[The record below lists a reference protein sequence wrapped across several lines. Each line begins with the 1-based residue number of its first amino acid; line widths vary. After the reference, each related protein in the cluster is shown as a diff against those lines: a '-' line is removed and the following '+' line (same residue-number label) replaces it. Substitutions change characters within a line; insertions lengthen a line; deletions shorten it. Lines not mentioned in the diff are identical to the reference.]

1 VDWFADPG
9 AWLGRWLFTRGI
21 ALVYLIAFLA
31 ALRQGRA
38 LIGTSGLT
46 PAPRFL
52 ERVPWRSA
60 PSLFHLHWSDRFFAG
75 CSWVGIVLSAA
86 ALAGLADRLPVAGWM
101 VLWLVLWALYLS
113 IVNVGQIWYGFGWET
128 LLLEA
133 GFLTVFLGPAHV
145 APPTLGMWALRW
157 LLFRLEFGAG
167 LIKMR
172 GDRCWRDLTC
182 LAYHHETQPMPNP
195 LSWWF
200 HRLSPRLHKV
210 ETLANHATQLV
221 VVFGLLFPQPVAG
234 VAAAVMVVTQG
245 YLLISGNFAWLN
257 ALTLVLGL
265 SVLDGRW
272 LAAVLPVGRPE
283 ELSSPPWFLGV
294 SVVLAVVVAVLSV
307 GPVRNLLSPDQR
319 MNTSFDPL
327 RLVNSYGAFGS
338 VTRVRRELV
347 VEATDDPHPGPD
359 TVWREYEFRG
369 KPGDVRR
376 RPPQWAPYHLRLDWL
391 MWFVALSPAYG
402 RSWLTTFLD
411 RLLDADPATLRLL
424 RSAPF
429 GSDRPAAVRVLLY
442 RYRFTTR
449 AERRATGAWWHRS
462 YERQLV
468 GPRTAAGLPGLSGD
482 GRGAS

>member
-1 VDWFADPG
+1 MDWFADPG
-9 AWLGRWLFTRGI
+9 AWMGRWVFTRGL
-21 ALVYLIAFLA
+21 ALVYLIAFVA
-31 ALRQGRA
+31 ALRQGPA
-38 LIGTSGLT
+38 LFGTDGLT

-52 ERVPWRSA
+52 RRTSFWTA
-60 PSLFHLHWSDRFFAG
+60 PSIFHWRWSDRFFRVCCWAG
-75 CSWVGIVLSAA
+75 AVLA
-86 ALAGLADRLPVAGWM
+86 ALALAGVADRLPVAGWM
-101 VLWLVLWALYLS
+101 ALWLVLWALYLS

-145 APPTLGMWALRW
+145 APPTLGLWLLRW

-195 LSWWF
+195 LSWFF

-221 VVFGLLFPQPVAG
+221 VVFGLLLPQPIAG

-245 YLLISGNFAWLN
+245 YLLVSGNFAWLN
-257 ALTLVLGL
+257 ALTLVLAL
-265 SVLDGRW
+265 SLLDGRW
-272 LAAVLPVGRPE
+272 LAAVLPVQPPA
-283 ELSSPPWFLGV
+283 ELAAPPWFLV
-294 SVVLAVVVAVLSV
+294 LSIVLAVLVAGLSV
-307 GPVRNLLSPDQR
+307 GPVRNLLSPHQR

-338 VTRVRRELV
+338 VTRIRRELV
-347 VEATDDPHPGPD
+347 VEATDDPRPGPD
-359 TVWREYEFRG
+359 TVWREYEFKG

-376 RPPQWAPYHLRLDWL
+376 LPRQWAPYHLRLDWL
-391 MWFVALSPAYG
+391 MWFAALSPAYG
-402 RSWLTTFLD
+402 RSWL
-411 RLLDADPATLRLL
+411 RPLLEKLLAADPATLRLL

-429 GSDRPAAVRVLLY
+429 GNRPPAAVRVLQY

-449 AERRATGAWWHRS
+449 AERRDTGAWWHRRF
-462 YERQLV
+462 ERVLV
-468 GPRTAAGLPGLSGD
+468 GPLTRADVPPVS
-482 GRGAS
+482 GRGG

>member
-1 VDWFADPG
+1 VDWSADAG
-9 AWLGRWLFTRGI
+9 AWLGRLVFTRGI
-21 ALVYLIAFLA
+21 ALVYLIAFVA
-31 ALRQGRA
+31 ALRQGPA
-38 LIGTSGLT
+38 LIGSRGLT
-46 PAPRFL
+46 PVPRFL
-52 ERVPWRSA
+52 RAVSWKRA
-60 PSLFHLHWSDRFFAG
+60 PSLFHLHWSDRFFTACCWLG
-75 CSWVGIVLSAA
+75 LVLSAV
-86 ALAGLADRLPVAGWM
+86 ALGGLADRLPVAGWM

-128 LLLEA
+128 LLCEA

-145 APPTLGMWALRW
+145 APPLLVMWLLRW

-200 HRLSPRLHKV
+200 HRLPPRLHKL
-210 ETLANHATQLV
+210 EALANHATQLV
-221 VVFGLLFPQPVAG
+221 VVFGLLLPQPVAG

-265 SVLDGRW
+265 SALDGRW
-272 LAAVLPVGRPE
+272 LDAVLPGQRPA
-283 ELSSPPWFLGV
+283 ELSTPTWFLGL
-294 SVVLAVVVAVLSV
+294 SVVLAVVVAALSV
-307 GPVRNLLSPDQR
+307 GPVRNLLSSSQR

-347 VEATDDPHPGPD
+347 VEATDDPHPGPG
-359 TVWREYEFRG
+359 TVWREYEFKG

-391 MWFVALSPAYG
+391 MWFVALSPGYG
-402 RSWLTTFLD
+402 RSWLEPFLA
-411 RLLDADPATLRLL
+411 RLLAADPATLRLL

-429 GSDRPAAVRVLLY
+429 GAQQPAAVRVVLY

-468 GPRTAAGLPGLSGD
+468 PPLTADELPGVSG
-482 GRGAS
+482 GRPAA

>member
-1 VDWFADPG
+1 MDWFADPG
-9 AWLGRWLFTRGI
+9 AWMGRLVFTRGI

-31 ALRQGRA
+31 ALRQGPA
-38 LIGTSGLT
+38 LLGTHGLT
-46 PAPRFL
+46 PVPRFL
-52 ERVPWRSA
+52 RYSSWRKA

-75 CSWVGIVLSAA
+75 CCWTGLALSVV
-86 ALAGLADRLPVAGWM
+86 ALAGLADRLPIAGWL

-133 GFLTVFLGPAHV
+133 GFLTAFLGPAHV
-145 APPTLGMWALRW
+145 APPTLGMWLLRW

-182 LAYHHETQPMPNP
+182 LVYHHETQPMPNP

-221 VVFGLLFPQPVAG
+221 VVFGLLLPQPIAG
-234 VAAAVMVVTQG
+234 GAAAVMVITQG

-257 ALTLVLGL
+257 ALTLVLAL

-272 LAAVLPVGRPE
+272 LDAVLPVDRPGR
-283 ELSSPPWFLGV
+283 LSSPTWFTGLV
-294 SVVLAVVVAVLSV
+294 IVLAIVVAVLSV
-307 GPVRNLLSPDQR
+307 GPVRNLLSSHQR

-338 VTRVRRELV
+338 VTRTRFEVI
-347 VEATDDPHPGPD
+347 VEGTADPHPGPD
-359 TVWREYEFRG
+359 AAWQEYEFRG

-376 RPPQWAPYHLRLDWL
+376 RPPQMAPYHLRLDWL
-391 MWFVALSPAYG
+391 MWFVGISPGYG
-402 RSWLTTFLD
+402 SRWLLPFV
-411 RLLDADPATLRLL
+411 RLLLQGDRATLRLL
-424 RSAPF
+424 RRSPF
-429 GSDRPAAVRVLLY
+429 PPDQPPAFVRVRLF
-442 RYRFTTR
+442 RYRFTSR
-449 AERRATGAWWHRS
+449 QERRETGAFWTRS
-462 YERQLV
+462 
-468 GPRTAAGLPGLSGD
+468 AAGVLVDPVSLDQLSPI
-482 GRGAS
+482 R

>member
-1 VDWFADPG
+1 MDWFDDPG
-9 AWLGRWLFTRGI
+9 AWAGRLLVTRGI
-21 ALVYLIAFLA
+21 ALVYLIAFVA
-31 ALRQGRA
+31 ALRQGPA
-38 LIGTSGLT
+38 LIGTHGLT
-46 PAPRFL
+46 PVPRFL
-52 ERVPWRSA
+52 AHADWRRA
-60 PSLFHLHWSDRFFAG
+60 PSLFFLHWSDRFFAG
-75 CSWVGIVLSAA
+75 CCWAGIALSVP
-86 ALAGLADRLPVAGWM
+86 ALTGFADRLPMAGWM
-101 VLWLVLWALYLS
+101 ALWLALWALYLS

-133 GFLTVFLGPAHV
+133 GFLVVFLGPAHV
-145 APPTLGMWALRW
+145 APPTLGMWLLRW

-210 ETLANHATQLV
+210 ETLANHVTQLV
-221 VVFGLLFPQPVAG
+221 VVFGLLLPQPVAG
-234 VAAAVMVVTQG
+234 VAAAVIVVTQG

-257 ALTLVLGL
+257 ALTLVLAL

-272 LAAVLPVGRPE
+272 LAAVLPVDRPAD
-283 ELSSPPWFLGV
+283 LDSPTW
-294 SVVLAVVVAVLSV
+294 STVAVIGLATLVAGLSI
-307 GPVRNLLSPDQR
+307 GPVRNLLSPQQR

-347 VEATDDPHPGPD
+347 VEATDSLGPEP
-359 TVWREYEFRG
+359 VWREYEFRG
-369 KPGDVRR
+369 KPGDVHR

-391 MWFVALSPAYG
+391 MWFAALSPAYG
-402 RSWLTTFLD
+402 RSWLTP
-411 RLLDADPATLRLL
+411 LLGKLLSADPATLRLL

-429 GSDRPAAVRVLLY
+429 GDARPAAVRVLLY
-442 RYRFTTR
+442 RYRFTTP
-449 AERRATGAWWHRS
+449 AERRETGAFWHRS

-468 GPRTAAGLPGLSGD
+468 APVTADELPGVSG
-482 GRGAS
+482 GR

>member
-1 VDWFADPG
+1 MPDWLHAEG
-9 AWLGRWLFTRGI
+9 YWLARFLLQRGLG
-21 ALVYLIAFLA
+21 LVYLIAFVVVLEQFRPLLGEDGLLPVPQFLA
-31 ALRQGRA
+31 
-38 LIGTSGLT
+38 
-46 PAPRFL
+46 
-52 ERVPWRSA
+52 RVSFQKA
-60 PSLFHLHWSDRFFAG
+60 PSLFHFRYSDRLLVA
-75 CSWVGIVLSAA
+75 VAVTGIVLS
-86 ALAGLADRLPVAGWM
+86 LAVVAGIPDLLPAPIT
-101 VLWLVLWALYLS
+101 VAIWLLLWALYLS
-113 IVNVGQIWYGFGWET
+113 IVNVGQTFYAFGWES

-133 GFLTVFLGPAHV
+133 GFLAAFLGPSSSAV
-145 APPTLGMWALRW
+145 PAPLVWLFRW

-195 LSWWF
+195 LRWWF
-200 HRLSPRLHKV
+200 HRLSPRLHRV

-221 VVFGLLFPQPVAG
+221 VVFGLLLPQPIAG
-234 VAAAVMVVTQG
+234 VAAAVMVITQG

-272 LAAVLPVGRPE
+272 WAAVLPVERPAD
-283 ELSSPPWFLGV
+283 LATPTWFLML
-294 SVVLAVVVAVLSV
+294 SIVLGAVVAGLSV
-307 GPVRNLLSPDQR
+307 GPVRNLLSSGQR

-338 VTRVRRELV
+338 VPRVRRELV
-347 VEATDDPHPGPD
+347 VEATDDPHPGPG
-359 TVWREYEFRG
+359 TEWREYEFKG

-402 RSWLTTFLD
+402 RSWLTTFLGK
-411 RLLDADPATLRLL
+411 LLVAAPVTLRLL

-429 GSDRPAAVRVLLY
+429 GDARPAAVRVLLY

-449 AERRATGAWWHRS
+449 AERRETGAWWHRT

-468 GPRTAAGLPGLSGD
+468 APGPADQP
-482 GRGAS
+482 

>member
-1 VDWFADPG
+1 MTEWLADPG
-9 AWLGRWLFTRGI
+9 AWAARWVFTRGI
-21 ALVYLIAFLA
+21 ALVYLVAFVA
-31 ALRQGRA
+31 ALRQGPA

-46 PAPRFL
+46 PVPRYLQHTSF
-52 ERVPWRSA
+52 RRS
-60 PSLFHLHWSDRFFAG
+60 PSVFHWHWSDRFFRG
-75 CSWVGIVLSAA
+75 CCWTGIVL
-86 ALAGLADRLPVAGWM
+86 ALLALGGVADRLPVAGWM
-101 VLWLVLWALYLS
+101 ALWLTLWALYLS
-113 IVNVGQIWYGFGWET
+113 IVDVGQIWYGFGWET

-145 APPTLGMWALRW
+145 APPLLVMWLLRW
-157 LLFRLEFGAG
+157 LLFRLEIGAG

-200 HRLSPRLHKV
+200 HRLSPRLHRV
-210 ETLANHATQLV
+210 ETLANHVTQLV
-221 VVFGLLFPQPVAG
+221 VVFGLLLPQPVAG
-234 VAAAVMVVTQG
+234 VAAAVVVVTQG
-245 YLLISGNFAWLN
+245 YLLVSGNFAWLN

-272 LAAVLPVGRPE
+272 LDAVLPVDRPA
-283 ELSSPPWFLGV
+283 ELGTPAWFGGL
-294 SVVLAVVVAVLSV
+294 SVALTVLVAVLSI
-307 GPVRNLLSPDQR
+307 GPVRNLLSPQQR

-347 VEATDDPHPGPD
+347 VEATDELGPD
-359 TVWREYEFRG
+359 AEWREYEFRG

-402 RSWLTTFLD
+402 RPWLSTFL
-411 RLLDADPATLRLL
+411 RKLLAADPATLRLL

-429 GSDRPAAVRVLLY
+429 GQRRPAAVRVLVY

-449 AERRATGAWWHRS
+449 AERRETGAWWHRS

-468 GPRTAAGLPGLSGD
+468 GPTTAED
-482 GRGAS
+482 VGAP

>member
-1 VDWFADPG
+1 MEWFSDPG
-9 AWLGRWLFTRGI
+9 AWLGRLLFTRGI
-21 ALVYLIAFLA
+21 ALVYLIAFVA
-31 ALRQGRA
+31 ALRQGPA
-38 LIGTSGLT
+38 LIGTHGLT
-46 PAPRFL
+46 PVPRFL
-52 ERVPWRSA
+52 QHASWKRA
-60 PSLFHLHWSDRFFAG
+60 PSVFWLHWSDGFFRA
-75 CSWVGIVLSAA
+75 CCWTGILL
-86 ALAGLADRLPVAGWM
+86 ALVAVVGLADRLPVAGWM

-113 IVNVGQIWYGFGWET
+113 IVDVGQIWYGFGWET

-145 APPTLGMWALRW
+145 APPALGMWLLRW

-200 HRLSPRLHKV
+200 HRLSPRLHRV
-210 ETLANHATQLV
+210 ETLANHVTQLV
-221 VVFGLLFPQPVAG
+221 VVFGLLLPQPVAG
-234 VAAAVMVVTQG
+234 VAAAVIVITQG
-245 YLLISGNFAWLN
+245 YLLVSGNFAWLN

-272 LAAVLPVGRPE
+272 LAAVLPVERPAD
-283 ELSSPPWFLGV
+283 LDSPTWFLAT
-294 SVVLAVVVAVLSV
+294 STVLAVLVAGLSV

-347 VEATDDPHPGPD
+347 VEATDSLEPD
-359 TVWREYEFRG
+359 ARWREYEFKG
-369 KPGDVRR
+369 KPGDVQR

-391 MWFVALSPAYG
+391 MWFAALSPAYG
-402 RSWLTTFLD
+402 RSWLTAFLGK
-411 RLLDADPATLRLL
+411 LLDADPATLRLL
-424 RSAPF
+424 RSAPI
-429 GSDRPAAVRVLLY
+429 GTARPAAVRVSVY

-462 YERQLV
+462 FERQLV
-468 GPRTAAGLPGLSGD
+468 APMTAEELPRVTG
-482 GRGAS
+482 GRGSRGS